1 VAKLSE
7 EEFMFRIPKP
17 KPPTFN
23 GHTFSPSERRA
34 ILTAATKGYV
44 FRLGRLG
51 SGARDS
57 PQQSLSYVSLGVL
70 KELYAKGVMKNGNG
84 YAQYVLTIEFRSHC
98 LPDMEYFFT
107 QEAEWLEDR
116 ATRKA
121 AAAERKAKR
130 EARKAQQTT
139 EETAK

>member
-1 VAKLSE
+1 MPRL
-7 EEFMFRIPKP
+7 PKP

-44 FRLGRLG
+44 FRAGKLGNGPEKEDKRSHEHRLT
-51 SGARDS
+51 
-57 PQQSLSYVSLGVL
+57 YISLGVL
-70 KELYAKGVMKNGNG
+70 AKLHSKGVMTNGSG
-84 YAQYVLTIEFRSHC
+84 YAQHKLTNDFRSHC

-116 ATRKA
+116 ANRKA
-121 AAAERKAKR
+121 AADERKALK
-130 EARKAQQTT
+130 ALKAQQKA
-139 EETAK
+139 EKDAAK

>member
-1 VAKLSE
+1 MS
-7 EEFMFRIPKP
+7 RIP

-34 ILTAATKGYV
+34 ILAAATKGYV
-44 FRLGRLG
+44 FRLGKLG

-57 PQQSLSYVSLGVL
+57 PEHRPSYASLGVL
-70 KELYAKGVMKNGNG
+70 KKLYAKGVMKNGKG
-84 YAQYVLTIEFRSHC
+84 YAQYALTTEFRSHC

-116 ATRKA
+116 AIRKG

-130 EARKAQQTT
+130 EDRKAQQTT

>member
-1 VAKLSE
+1 
-7 EEFMFRIPKP
+7 MTRIPKP

-23 GHTFSPSERRA
+23 GHTFTPSERRA
-34 ILTAATKGYV
+34 ILAAAIKGHV
-44 FRLGRLG
+44 CRAEKLG
-51 SGARDS
+51 SAPDEQDKRGTQRLTFT
-57 PQQSLSYVSLGVL
+57 PIGTL
-70 KELYAKGVMKNGNG
+70 KKLHQKGVMTDGKG
-84 YAQYVLTIEFRSHC
+84 YAQHVITNDFRCNC

-116 ATRKA
+116 AIRKA

-139 EETAK
+139 EDTAK